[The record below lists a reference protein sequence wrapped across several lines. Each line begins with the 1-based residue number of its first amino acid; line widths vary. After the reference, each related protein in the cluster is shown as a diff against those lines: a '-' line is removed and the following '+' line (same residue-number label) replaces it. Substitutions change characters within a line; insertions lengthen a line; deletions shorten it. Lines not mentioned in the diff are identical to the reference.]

1 MKIKLLLSILAFL
14 FASQILA
21 KEVKKCVAVSA
32 DGYKTTYTLVDIQR
46 IEINA
51 KGTDASMT
59 ILNKNG
65 IYSAEYKKILFAEL
79 PTEIEELEISSV
91 FVFPN
96 PVSNTLY
103 IHGVE
108 DDAILEV
115 YTLTGKSVLNE
126 KGTEIDVTSL
136 NQGTYI
142 LRINTQHLKFIKK

>member
-79 PTEIEELEISSV
+79 ATEIEELEISSV

-142 LRINTQHLKFIKK
+142 LRINTQHVKFIKK